1 MKRLTVS
8 ILAAIA
14 VLTVSAQRLNM
25 PILGGE
31 LSNSAATSV
40 ADIDEVMPRMRALGL
55 NTVLVPAYW
64 ELIEPLEQNQTNL
77 SSAERRQKSTE
88 GLLMEPTEGQF
99 DFTLIDRTIDV
110 ARREQLHVVFLW
122 FGAWK
127 NSMSCY
133 APGWFKQDTKR
144 FPRAMTAEGKQ
155 MEIAS
160 CFSDNVLQAD
170 LTESILGTHAPHQG
184 ARPTAR
190 GGRHDA
196 DRERDRY
203 AGVSTRPLSVG

>member
-1 MKRLTVS
+1 MRRLIISLIALVTMQSAIATYRLTT
-8 ILAAIA
+8 LPC
-14 VLTVSAQRLNM
+14 

-40 ADIDEVMPRMRALGL
+40 TDIDEVMPRMRALGL

-64 ELIEPLEQNQTNL
+64 ELMEPREQSQTSL
-77 SSAERRQKSTE
+77 SYAERRQKSTE
-88 GLLMEPTEGQF
+88 GQLMEPVEGKF

-133 APGWFKQDTKR
+133 TPAWFKQDT
-144 FPRAMTAEGKQ
+144 
-155 MEIAS
+155 
-160 CFSDNVLQAD
+160 
-170 LTESILGTHAPHQG
+170 
-184 ARPTAR
+184 
-190 GGRHDA
+190 
-196 DRERDRY
+196 
-203 AGVSTRPLSVG
+203 